1 MDTKEAT
8 THQAALGTT
17 PPRRPT
23 AEDIALLTFAQKVEM
38 TVRDLYDEAIDAK
51 VFSDA
56 TVAETVIT
64 IREAHEAYSQSLSGL
79 LGRVAPNT
87 RDDTIFDEL
96 KQGFTGDAASAAAA
110 AADLEN
116 VAVATHT
123 DLLGQLVGTDGATLV
138 ASILVV
144 EARFATVLRAL
155 SGATSLTDQLNSQG
169 KALVPS
175 TNQ

>member
-8 THQAALGTT
+8 THRAALGTT

-23 AEDIALLTFAQKVEM
+23 AADNALLTFAQKVEM
-38 TVRDLYDEAIDAK
+38 TVRDLYDEAINAQVFTDA
-51 VFSDA
+51 A
-56 TVAETVIT
+56 VAETVTT

-87 RDDTIFDEL
+87 RDETLFKDL
-96 KQGFTGDAASAAAA
+96 QQGFAGDDASVAAA

-116 VAVATHT
+116 IAVATHT
-123 DLLGQLVGTDGATLV
+123 DLLGQLVGTDGATLI

-144 EARFATVLRAL
+144 EARFATVLHAL
-155 SGATSLTDQLNSQG
+155 AGATSLADQLNSQG